1 MFASRITNTVTLP
14 SDPGVTVTVRK
25 LSWLQK
31 QDARKVNQHA
41 SSRDLV
47 QMGGAEF
54 MRIIREMEQPQAVGE
69 SDAPT
74 DRTVVEAAPVE
85 PAAVVPSD
93 PVDLAMATHDLFT
106 VLICGVK
113 AWSVPEPVNKETL
126 ADLEPED
133 AEFLA
138 REILRLSVPAGQF
151 EADRKNAESPCIGSS
166 RM

>member
-1 MFASRITNTVTLP
+1 MFASRITKTVTLP
-14 SDPGVTVTVRK
+14 SDPSVTATIRK
-25 LSWLQK
+25 LSWLQR
-31 QDARKVNQHA
+31 QDARKVNQHE

-47 QMGGAEF
+47 KMGGAEF
-54 MRIIREMEQPQAVGE
+54 MRLIREMEQPQAAAALGE

-74 DRTVVEAAPVE
+74 DRAVDATPVE

-126 ADLEPED
+126 SDLEPED

-138 REILRLSVPAGQF
+138 REILRLSIPAGEF
-151 EADRKNAESPCIGSS
+151 EAERKNVE
-166 RM
+166 